1 MSIQDKISQH
11 YQQSIAG
18 DLQKYHC
25 EEWGTDIY
33 FRTTHPFKDE
43 SKIVDLATKGNL
55 VDALV
60 ETLIVKAKDAN
71 GKRLFTD
78 ADRVKLLNEADPS
91 VIIKVAGAINNAKLN
106 VTAEDAAK
114 E

>member
-1 MSIQDKISQH
+1 M
-11 YQQSIAG
+11 
-18 DLQKYHC
+18 
-25 EEWGTDIY
+25 
-33 FRTTHPFKDE
+33 
-43 SKIVDLATKGNL
+43 DLATKGNL

-78 ADRVKLLNEADPS
+78 ADRVKLLNEADPA
-91 VIIKVAGAINNAKLN
+91 VIIKIAGAINNAKLN
-106 VTAEDAAK
+106 ITAEDAAK